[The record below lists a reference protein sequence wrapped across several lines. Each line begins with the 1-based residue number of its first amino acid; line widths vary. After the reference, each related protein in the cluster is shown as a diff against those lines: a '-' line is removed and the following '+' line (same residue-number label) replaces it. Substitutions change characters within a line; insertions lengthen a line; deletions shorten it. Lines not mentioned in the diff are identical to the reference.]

1 MANVGR
7 ISVQGIDEEV
17 WAEFKERVVERY
29 GKLHTVLGLEV
40 ERAIRE
46 YMAGHP
52 ENSNTYTQ
60 KKEAEKTQEVTQ
72 NPKQKIP
79 GGIMSGAS
87 RGERINN
94 IGELLMN
101 GTEEITDAGLKRFV
115 VMQGVSDERVV
126 EGYIQTMKLKGWL
139 APRGKKDMG
148 MVVFRSTISA
158 ALHINLPRET
168 MEKMM
173 ESYQLPGQPEGN
185 GGSFVK

>member
-17 WAEFKERVVERY
+17 WAEFKERVIVRF

-40 ERAIRE
+40 EKAIKE
-46 YMAGHP
+46 YMAEHP
-52 ENSNTYTQ
+52 ENPNTHTHE
-60 KKEAEKTQEVTQ
+60 KKEEKVEEIAQ
-72 NPKQKIP
+72 NHKPKIP

-101 GTEEITDAGLKRFV
+101 GTEEITDAGLRRFV

-126 EGYIQTMKLKGWL
+126 EGYIKTMKLKGWL
-139 APRGKKDMG
+139 APRGKKETG
-148 MVVFRSTISA
+148 VVVFRSTISA

-168 MEKMM
+168 VEKMM

-185 GGSFVK
+185 GGSLVK